1 MWRYKSKSLRS
12 LEMEKR
18 KRRKK
23 VKPELRMENKT
34 KRFGGDE
41 D

>member
-1 MWRYKSKSLRS
+1 
-12 LEMEKR
+12 MEKR

-23 VKPELRMENKT
+23 VKPELRMGNKT
-34 KRFGGDE
+34 KRFGGVDE